1 MKYSKGLLLTNGVQ
15 GMISQAEGLAKALNL
30 DFKHY
35 FVNLKKPWKYFP
47 INFVPVQKFV
57 IQGEIPENTDDEIL
71 ISCGK
76 NGIIPSLFLK
86 KNNKNL
92 LNIHIQNPAVSLSNF
107 DLVIAPEH
115 DHISGSNVIST
126 FGSLHYVTQEEIK
139 NVNNYFSKYNFF
151 KNEKIVTIILGG
163 PNRYYNFTKIE
174 LLKIFYD
181 LKENFLDK
189 NYKLIIIKS
198 RRTPND
204 IITFAKNYFLD
215 TAIVVDKVNKEAYF
229 SALKISN
236 ILIVTS
242 DSTSMISE
250 CAVTEKPIFVA
261 KLNPISQNKKFN
273 FFLDSFRQKGI
284 IRFLGEKVDNWSY
297 PVLNETNRVA
307 NIIKQ
312 RFN

>member
-1 MKYSKGLLLTNGVQ
+1 M
-15 GMISQAEGLAKALNL
+15 L
-30 DFKHY
+30 D
-35 FVNLKKPWKYFP
+35 VNKSFATVL
-47 INFVPVQKFV
+47 
-57 IQGEIPENTDDEIL
+57 IL
-71 ISCGK
+71 SI
-76 NGIIPSLFLK
+76 LFL
-86 KNNKNL
+86 
-92 LNIHIQNPAVSLSNF
+92 HC
-107 DLVIAPEH
+107 VI
-115 DHISGSNVIST
+115 I
-126 FGSLHYVTQEEIK
+126 
-139 NVNNYFSKYNFF
+139 F
-151 KNEKIVTIILGG
+151 KL
-163 PNRYYNFTKIE
+163 F
-174 LLKIFYD
+174 
-181 LKENFLDK
+181 K

-284 IRFLGEKVDNWSY
+284 IRFLGEKVDYWSY

>member
-1 MKYSKGLLLTNGVQ
+1 MKYSKALLLTNGVQ

-284 IRFLGEKVDNWSY
+284 IRFLGEKVDYWSY